1 MGYILQFSDIIFLKT
16 GSVFKLVQ
24 VLFISGI
31 KFIFAPPYSFEMGFN
46 YLQTLMTTTAGGLLG
61 VLFFFYLSEGVLILW
76 RKIFPAIKSIF
87 IKKGSVS
94 VVHVDKV
101 KNRKNKPIFTWKNRF
116 IVNLK
121 RKWGLIG
128 IASLTPVLLSI
139 PLGTFLANR
148 YYKDKRS
155 ILIYL
160 SISVVCWSVVVSS
173 IYALF

>member
-1 MGYILQFSDIIFLKT
+1 MGYILQFSEIIFLKT

-76 RKIFPAIKSIF
+76 HKIFPAIKSIF
-87 IKKGSVS
+87 IKKGNVS
-94 VVHVDKV
+94 VVPVKL

-121 RKWGLIG
+121 CKWGLIG

-173 IYALF
+173 IYVLF